1 VPQHRKPV
9 HRPKILAAVLAV
21 SLTAFGVA
29 FAAEVEQEPA
39 GTAHEPPRLTRSP
52 SSPASSTAQ
61 SDVVITDERR
71 VRPSRS
77 ADARERLREKDREK
91 PRPRPRTESPEPTE
105 EPEVRPEVTPTPAP
119 EVKAPKPDPAPT
131 RKAPV
136 AGSTIIDGTNAAR
149 ANAGLPGLSVSSCL
163 AGMAQQHAERL
174 AAAQNLHHQD
184 LGGVMSGC
192 GMSTAGENVAMNY
205 DGPTAMVNQ
214 WLESTGHRANL
225 LSNRF
230 SLIGV
235 GVAQAS
241 DGSWYG
247 VQVFGAS

>member
-1 VPQHRKPV
+1 M
-9 HRPKILAAVLAV
+9 LAV

-29 FAAEVEQEPA
+29 FAAEVEQEPV
-39 GTAHEPPRLTRSP
+39 GTAHEPLRVTNSP
-52 SSPASSTAQ
+52 SSAAP

-77 ADARERLREKDREK
+77 ADAREGLRKKPEPK
-91 PRPRPRTESPEPTE
+91 PRTKSPEPTE
-105 EPEVRPEVTPTPAP
+105 EPEPPTQRATPTPTP
-119 EVKAPKPDPAPT
+119 EVRTPKPAPT
-131 RKAPV
+131 REAPV
-136 AGSTIIDGTNAAR
+136 AGSAILGGTNAAR
-149 ANAGLPGLSVSSCL
+149 VDAGLPGLSVSSCL

-174 AAAQNLHHQD
+174 AAARSLHHQD

-205 DGPTAMVNQ
+205 NGPSAMVNQ
-214 WLESTGHRANL
+214 WLESPGHRANL

-247 VQVFGAS
+247 VQVFGDS

>member
-1 VPQHRKPV
+1 MPQHRKPV

-29 FAAEVEQEPA
+29 FAAEVEQAPV
-39 GTAHEPPRLTRSP
+39 GTAHEPLRVTNSP
-52 SSPASSTAQ
+52 SSAAP

-77 ADARERLREKDREK
+77 ADAREGLRKKDREK
-91 PRPRPRTESPEPTE
+91 PEPKPRTKPEPTE
-105 EPEVRPEVTPTPAP
+105 EPEPATERATPTPTP
-119 EVKAPKPDPAPT
+119 EVRTPKPSPT
-131 RKAPV
+131 REAPV
-136 AGSTIIDGTNAAR
+136 AGSAILGGTNAAR
-149 ANAGLPGLSVSSCL
+149 ADAGLPGLSVSSCL
-163 AGMAQQHAERL
+163 AGMAQQHADRL
-174 AAAQNLHHQD
+174 AAARSLHHQD

-205 DGPTAMVNQ
+205 NGPAAMVNQ
-214 WLESTGHRANL
+214 WLESPGHRANL
-225 LSNRF
+225 LSSRF

-247 VQVFGAS
+247 VQVFGSN

>member
-39 GTAHEPPRLTRSP
+39 RTAHEPLRVTNSP
-52 SSPASSTAQ
+52 SPAA

-77 ADARERLREKDREK
+77 ADAREGLRKKDREK
-91 PRPRPRTESPEPTE
+91 PEPKRTRSPEPTE
-105 EPEVRPEVTPTPAP
+105 EPEPPTEKATPTPTP
-119 EVKAPKPDPAPT
+119 EVKTPKPSPT
-131 RKAPV
+131 REAPV
-136 AGSTIIDGTNAAR
+136 AGSAIIDGTNAAR
-149 ANAGLPGLSVSSCL
+149 ADAGLPGLSVSSCL
-163 AGMAQQHAERL
+163 AGMAQQHADRL
-174 AAAQNLHHQD
+174 AAARSLHHQD
-184 LGGVMSGC
+184 LGGVMSSC

-205 DGPTAMVNQ
+205 NGPSAMVDQ
-214 WLESTGHRANL
+214 WLESPGHRANL

-230 SLIGV
+230 SLLGV

-247 VQVFGAS
+247 VQVFGDS

>member
-39 GTAHEPPRLTRSP
+39 RTAHEPLRVTNSP
-52 SSPASSTAQ
+52 SAAAP

-77 ADARERLREKDREK
+77 ADARKGLRKKDREK
-91 PRPRPRTESPEPTE
+91 PEPKPRTKSPEPTE
-105 EPEVRPEVTPTPAP
+105 EPEAPREKVTPTPTP
-119 EVKAPKPDPAPT
+119 EVRTPKPSPT
-131 RKAPV
+131 REAPV
-136 AGSTIIDGTNAAR
+136 AGSAILDGTNAAR
-149 ANAGLPGLSVSSCL
+149 ADAGLPGLSVSSCL
-163 AGMAQQHAERL
+163 AGMAQRHADRL
-174 AAAQNLHHQD
+174 AAARSLHHQD
-184 LGGVMSGC
+184 LGGVMSSC
-192 GMSTAGENVAMNY
+192 GLSTAGENVAMNY
-205 DGPTAMVNQ
+205 NGPAAMVNQ
-214 WLESTGHRANL
+214 WLESPGHRANL

-230 SLIGV
+230 SLIGL

-247 VQVFGAS
+247 VQVFGDS

>member
-1 VPQHRKPV
+1 MPQHRKPV

-29 FAAEVEQEPA
+29 FAAEVEQQPA
-39 GTAHEPPRLTRSP
+39 GTAHEPLRVTNSP
-52 SSPASSTAQ
+52 SPAAP

-77 ADARERLREKDREK
+77 ADAREGLQKKDREK
-91 PRPRPRTESPEPTE
+91 PEPKPTRSPKPTE
-105 EPEVRPEVTPTPAP
+105 EPEPPTENATPTPTP
-119 EVKAPKPDPAPT
+119 EVRTPKPSPT
-131 RKAPV
+131 REAPV
-136 AGSTIIDGTNAAR
+136 AGSAIIDGTNAAR
-149 ANAGLPGLSVSSCL
+149 TDAGLRGLSVSSCL
-163 AGMAQQHAERL
+163 AGMAQQHADRL
-174 AAAQNLHHQD
+174 AAARSLHHQD
-184 LGGVMSGC
+184 LGGVMSSC

-205 DGPTAMVNQ
+205 NGPSAMVNQ
-214 WLESTGHRANL
+214 WLESSGHRANL

-247 VQVFGAS
+247 VQVFGAD